1 MIIIKKIIVLLT
13 VLYFSTAWG
22 LDASSNSL
30 DARKKARLESTVV
43 NPNIPLEKRI
53 HAIKE
58 LHSDIFVDGHIKR
71 TFCAW
76 DPIGKSGPI
85 AATVNDQVLRSLH
98 YGLNLSVIVFQNEN
112 ELIENFLT
120 EKTCD
125 AILVRGALVAQ
136 FNKFSATIEAVGAL
150 PESKH
155 LQLLTQVLADP
166 KMGKSLTN
174 DQYTVMGMATV
185 GGSYVFV
192 NDRSDTTLTSLKQKK
207 IGVDSSNLGTETIVN
222 AVGATP
228 IKGALMESVQSYVDG
243 KVDAMISPALPY
255 IVAGNSQ
262 DSGNKGAFAN
272 SISQSTLQL
281 IGRTELFPLGIA
293 QILREDFLFKFDT
306 YSQRFM
312 QELNG
317 VVSEDF
323 WIPMSEAETKKQ
335 NKIYQD
341 IRIKLRDEGYYDA
354 SMLRLARKIR
364 CRFEPANSEC
374 TNSVE

>member
-1 MIIIKKIIVLLT
+1 M
-13 VLYFSTAWG
+13 
-22 LDASSNSL
+22 AS
-30 DARKKARLESTVV
+30 
-43 NPNIPLEKRI
+43 
-53 HAIKE
+53 
-58 LHSDIFVDGHIKR
+58 
-71 TFCAW
+71 
-76 DPIGKSGPI
+76 
-85 AATVNDQVLRSLH
+85 
-98 YGLNLSVIVFQNEN
+98 
-112 ELIENFLT
+112 
-120 EKTCD
+120 
-125 AILVRGALVAQ
+125 
-136 FNKFSATIEAVGAL
+136 
-150 PESKH
+150 
-155 LQLLTQVLADP
+155 
-166 KMGKSLTN
+166 
-174 DQYTVMGMATV
+174 V

-222 AVGATP
+222 TVGATP
-228 IKGALMESVQSYVDG
+228 VKGALMESVQSYVDG

-374 TNSVE
+374 TNPVE